1 MTQGVSISI
10 HLHTHAKELSFPD
23 QTVCYEHLAQAAS
36 ASEVDVNATD
46 SAALSNGQGALCLP
60 LHIFVNRMC
69 IIVMTNWCVCQLASL
84 KG

>member
-23 QTVCYEHLAQAAS
+23 QTVCYEQSAQAAS

-46 SAALSNGQGALCLP
+46 SAA
-60 LHIFVNRMC
+60 
-69 IIVMTNWCVCQLASL
+69 
-84 KG
+84 